1 VQFLLDAFNRE
12 LLSGALK
19 PGDQIPTEVEL
30 SEQFGVSRN
39 TVREAIKILVA
50 MGVLEIRRPVGTYV
64 CQGFTAPMISPILY
78 GIILGRGNSYDD
90 LMDLREIMETGT
102 MLTVIRNAND
112 EEIASLAGPLDVLK
126 RACLRKR
133 PVIREVFE
141 ADNAFHEAIMAL
153 SHNTVVEQISRT
165 VRTMTYDMRLE
176 SVKLMLA
183 WGKFAFAFSQ
193 SVLSIFFSTRMRPS
207 TAWTTAQPIL
217 SVVFCLPCTASR
229 SVCVP
234 CFSPSR
240 IQRSSFCGCRYLPSV
255 MPTQRLP

>member
-1 VQFLLDAFNRE
+1 MDVQKISNNAVQQIIDAFTAQLIDGRI
-12 LLSGALK
+12 K

-30 SEQFGVSRN
+30 SERFGVARN

-112 EEIASLAGPLDVLK
+112 GEIASLAGPLDVLK

-153 SHNTVVEQISRT
+153 SHNPVVEQISRT
-165 VRTMTYDMRLE
+165 VRTMTHDMRLE

-183 WGKFAFAFSQ
+183 SERGEELYLAHEKLFRILRERDVEGVYGEIRSTYFVPDAENQVIA
-193 SVLSIFFSTRMRPS
+193 LSEKK
-207 TAWTTAQPIL
+207 
-217 SVVFCLPCTASR
+217 
-229 SVCVP
+229 
-234 CFSPSR
+234 
-240 IQRSSFCGCRYLPSV
+240 
-255 MPTQRLP
+255 